1 MGSLLHLP
9 TIMVFH
15 ACSTLISALL
25 IGNLWRQRRKS
36 ALLGFLTLA
45 AAIGF
50 VGTILHAMRP
60 IVPFWVSAGLGLG
73 AAPLA
78 LGLFWQAIVAFEG
91 RRPRY
96 LPAVAGS
103 ALWLVLFPMPFF
115 QESLLVRT
123 GVISVILGTY
133 SLLGGRELWRGRL
146 KEPLPS
152 RRLAAGVHCARG
164 LVWYSVMAGSLLIEP
179 AYTGDGVYAPW
190 FVLASL
196 FQTLLVILSIITL
209 LILALERD
217 ERASRLV
224 AERDP
229 LTNLR
234 NRRSFVAEAETLLKQ
249 EKRHAALLLFDID
262 HFKHINDTHGHA
274 AGDKVLKAFAATLEA
289 RMQSNWRLARIGGE
303 EFACLIPDMVSS
315 EAADIAESM
324 RRAVEGLHTTIDGRF
339 VPITVSI
346 GVSATDQVAAALD
359 PLLGSADVALYRSKA
374 EGRNTVRIYQPGQS
388 LHDRL
393 EDFHQHPVAANE
405 MPIRLRRSG
414 AARG

>member
-25 IGNLWRQRRKS
+25 IGNLWRQRRES
-36 ALLGFLTLA
+36 VLLGLLTIA

-50 VGTILHAMRP
+50 AGTILHAMGP

-73 AAPLA
+73 SAPLA

-115 QESLLVRT
+115 QETLLVRAS
-123 GVISVILGTY
+123 VLSVILGTY
-133 SLLGGRELWRGRL
+133 SLLGGWELWRGRP

-190 FVLASL
+190 FVVASL
-196 FQTLLVILSIITL
+196 FQTLLIILSIITL

-234 NRRSFVAEAETLLKQ
+234 NRRSFVAEAESLLNQ
-249 EKRHAALLLFDID
+249 ENRHAALLLFDID
-262 HFKHINDTHGHA
+262 HFKRINDTHGHA
-274 AGDKVLKAFAATLEA
+274 AGDKVLRSFASTLEA
-289 RMQSNWRLARIGGE
+289 RMQSNWRFARIGGE
-303 EFACLIPDMVSS
+303 EFACLIPDMESR

-324 RRAVEGLHTTIDGRF
+324 RRAVEGLHTTIDGRY
-339 VPITVSI
+339 VPISVSI
-346 GVSATDQVAAALD
+346 GVSATDQVVAGLD
-359 PLLGSADVALYRSKA
+359 PLLGSADVALYGAKA
-374 EGRNTVRIYQPGQS
+374 EGRNTVRAYRAGQS
-388 LHDRL
+388 LHDIP
-393 EDFHQHPVAANE
+393 EESAQHPVPANE
-405 MPIRLRRSG
+405 VLARARRSG
-414 AARG
+414 TARG

>member
-25 IGNLWRQRRKS
+25 IGNLWRQRRES
-36 ALLGFLTLA
+36 VLLGLLTMA

-73 AAPLA
+73 SAPLA

-91 RRPRY
+91 RRPLY

-115 QESLLVRT
+115 QESLLVR
-123 GVISVILGTY
+123 VSVLSVILGTY
-133 SLLGGRELWRGRL
+133 SLLGGWELWRGRL

-190 FVLASL
+190 FVVASL
-196 FQTLLVILSIITL
+196 FQTLLIILSIITL

-234 NRRSFVAEAETLLKQ
+234 NRRSFVAEAESLLKQ
-249 EKRHAALLLFDID
+249 ENRHAALLLFDID
-262 HFKHINDTHGHA
+262 HFKRINDTHGHA
-274 AGDKVLKAFAATLEA
+274 AGDKVLRAFASTLDG
-289 RMQSNWRLARIGGE
+289 RMHSNWQFARIGGE
-303 EFACLIPDMVSS
+303 EFACLIPDMESR

-346 GVSATDQVAAALD
+346 GVSATDQIAAGLD
-359 PLLGSADVALYRSKA
+359 PLLGSADVALYRAKA
-374 EGRNTVRIYQPGQS
+374 EGRNTVRAYRAGQS
-388 LHDRL
+388 LHDIP
-393 EDFHQHPVAANE
+393 ENSAQHPVAANE
-405 MPIRLRRSG
+405 VLARARRSG
-414 AARG
+414 TARG